1 MKNLN
6 ILRFLGKYPN
16 PIAQKASYDSSNS
29 YADKDSKYNKLN
41 TKGIE
46 VAKSLNPAVPYLAAL
61 FSFKN

>member
-41 TKGIE
+41 TTYNHNYRGYDVE
-46 VAKSLNPAVPYLAAL
+46 E
-61 FSFKN
+61 